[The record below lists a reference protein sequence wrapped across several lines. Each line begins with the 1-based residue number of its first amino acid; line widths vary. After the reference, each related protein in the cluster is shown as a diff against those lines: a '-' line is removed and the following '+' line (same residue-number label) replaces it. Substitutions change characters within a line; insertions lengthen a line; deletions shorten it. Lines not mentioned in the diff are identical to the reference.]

1 MFFPPIVLNNFMP
14 TSSDIWIC
22 IECILY
28 KGNLLEMLN
37 RSDLP
42 RCISL
47 ARSFLSI
54 VQILD
59 FVSTKPTAA
68 PSVIRN
74 PQILSWAGVWTIF
87 FFKFVCFF
95 IRVDW
100 TSSDIDLNPH
110 LKVDMGWMIQGLDTR
125 GLIRDSFMKAFFDP
139 NSFIASR
146 LSVGPNMFW
155 SWFFTH
161 PDLNSLLTEVLRK
174 WFSVRLWIFPF
185 KPWTSE

>member
-28 KGNLLEMLN
+28 KWICW
-37 RSDLP
+37 
-42 RCISL
+42 RCLTDPICRV
-47 ARSFLSI
+47 AFLS
-54 VQILD
+54 QD
-59 FVSTKPTAA
+59 HFY
-68 PSVIRN
+68 PSCKFLISFQPNRRPRRPSSEIRKYSVE
-74 PQILSWAGVWTIF
+74 PEFGRF